1 MRRTYSLWS
10 STKSSI
16 ENFSLYDKDILE
28 LDTLILPIQNHKT
41 TKRVP
46 NGYFTSW
53 SVKYT
58 YPTMANTLSLQVP
71 NYYHGTARE
80 RTSHEENLS
89 KISKSKIYWEGS
101 YFGYFINLMTS
112 SRHDDV
118 INDKLNFPDCVIRC
132 HGHTVKISSLN
143 DEYIK
148 SYSKCCFR
156 GGSILT
162 PRKFKNF
169 STSMA
174 SDQVKEPD
182 FLVRFLIFI
191 VPKGSTNHL

>member
-28 LDTLILPIQNHKT
+28 LYTLILPIQNHKT
-41 TKRVP
+41 TKRAL
-46 NGYFTSW
+46 NGYFISW

-58 YPTMANTLSLQVP
+58 YPTMANTPTLHVP
-71 NYYHGTARE
+71 NYYHVTARE
-80 RTSHEENLS
+80 RTSHEENWN

-101 YFGYFINLMTS
+101 YFGHFINLMTS
-112 SRHDDV
+112 WRHNDV
-118 INDKLNFPDCVIRC
+118 INDKSNFPDCVIRC

-143 DEYIK
+143 GEYIK
-148 SYSKCCFR
+148 SYWKCCFR
-156 GGSILT
+156 GGSKLT

-169 STSMA
+169 STSIA
-174 SDQVKEPD
+174 SDQAKEPE
-182 FLVRFLIFI
+182 FLVRFFIFML
-191 VPKGSTNHL
+191 P

>member
-1 MRRTYSLWS
+1 
-10 STKSSI
+10 
-16 ENFSLYDKDILE
+16 
-28 LDTLILPIQNHKT
+28 
-41 TKRVP
+41 
-46 NGYFTSW
+46 
-53 SVKYT
+53 
-58 YPTMANTLSLQVP
+58 MANTLSLQVP
-71 NYYHGTARE
+71 NYYYGTARE

-118 INDKLNFPDCVIRC
+118 INDKLNFPDCVMRC

-156 GGSILT
+156 GGQFWPPVNLKISQLQWHLT
-162 PRKFKNF
+162 RLRNRNF
-169 STSMA
+169 WL
-174 SDQVKEPD
+174 D
-182 FLVRFLIFI
+182 FLFLCFLRVVLITCKI
-191 VPKGSTNHL
+191 WAMRLMT